1 MRGGDAGVRQRDTRP
16 ERKTGFQAIARGPQ
30 DQMRRGHAIRVWRT
44 FEADL
49 DSASRDSED
58 KSARPPQWARR
69 GLSAN
74 GLALSNRDLSAV
86 PVGQKL
92 KGISQDTYV
101 YGPSCVQEGRQR
113 VAGHSLKGIGAGD
126 IAGTQRL
133 AASDQKRSA
142 QNHQSTT
149 PICSHRGLPNHV
161 VIASYPRTGGQGH
174 K

>member
-74 GLALSNRDLSAV
+74 GLALSNRARRGLSANGLALSNRDLSAV

-92 KGISQDTYV
+92 KGISQ
-101 YGPSCVQEGRQR
+101 
-113 VAGHSLKGIGAGD
+113 
-126 IAGTQRL
+126 
-133 AASDQKRSA
+133 
-142 QNHQSTT
+142 
-149 PICSHRGLPNHV
+149 
-161 VIASYPRTGGQGH
+161 
-174 K
+174 